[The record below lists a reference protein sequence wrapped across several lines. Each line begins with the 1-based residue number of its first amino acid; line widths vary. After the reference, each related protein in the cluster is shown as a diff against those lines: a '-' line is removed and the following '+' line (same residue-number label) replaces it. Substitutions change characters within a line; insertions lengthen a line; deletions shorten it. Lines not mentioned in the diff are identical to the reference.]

1 MYSSRSVTVAV
12 VSVVL
17 PVLAIIA
24 TSLRF
29 IAQRHISFLKTADD
43 ILVALN
49 CVSQNSTS
57 WTGKK

>member
-1 MYSSRSVTVAV
+1 MYSSRSATVIV

-29 IAQRHISFLKTADD
+29 IAQRHISVLRTADD

-49 CVSQNSTS
+49 CVSQKFAS
-57 WTGKK
+57 